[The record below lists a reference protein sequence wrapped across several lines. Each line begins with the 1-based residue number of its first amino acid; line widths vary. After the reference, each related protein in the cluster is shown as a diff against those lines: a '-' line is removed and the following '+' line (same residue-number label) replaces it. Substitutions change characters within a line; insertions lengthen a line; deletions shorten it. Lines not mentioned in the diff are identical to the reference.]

1 MAVIVTG
8 ATGQFGRAATK
19 YLLEKLSPKDL
30 ILVTRKPEQ
39 LEDLTKLGAS
49 VRYGDF
55 DKPESLKSALA
66 GGEKMLLISA
76 TRVGFRIPQHKA
88 AIDAAKAAGVRHV
101 VYTSFARAKPSSVAL
116 VNKDHSGTESLL
128 RESGLK
134 WTFLQDG
141 WYADAI
147 ATAIAPRVLAQ
158 GQWITSSG
166 DGRCAPVARDDCA
179 ACAAAVLTG
188 QGHENKAYPITGA
201 GLFTIDQ
208 IAALVTEL
216 GGGRKVEVVQ
226 VTDDD
231 MYAMFDSLGIPRAPV
246 DDQVVNDIPWCSD
259 DMVSFERC
267 IREGDLNIVTGDL
280 QRLLGRPPK
289 TLRSVLEAHLPAL
302 HAAARA

>member
-1 MAVIVTG
+1 MTVIVTG
-8 ATGQFGRAATK
+8 ATGQFGRASTK

-39 LEDLTKLGAS
+39 LEDLAKLGAS

-55 DKPESLKSALA
+55 DKPESLTSAFI

-88 AIDAAKAAGVRHV
+88 AIDAAKTAGVKHIA
-101 VYTSFARAKPSSVAL
+101 YTSFARAKPASVAL
-116 VNKDHSGTESLL
+116 VNKDHSGTEQLL

-134 WTFLQDG
+134 WTFLQDS

-147 ATAIAPRVLAQ
+147 ATAIAPRVLAT
-158 GQWITSSG
+158 GQWITSTG
-166 DGRCAPVARDDCA
+166 DGRVAPIARDDCA
-179 ACAAAVLTG
+179 ACAAAVLAG
-188 QGHENKAYPITGA
+188 SGHENKAYPITGA
-201 GLFTIDQ
+201 GLFTVPQ

-216 GGGRKVEVVQ
+216 GGGRTVEVVQ

-231 MYAMFDSLGIPRAPV
+231 MYAMFDSLGIPRSPV

-267 IREGDLNIVTGDL
+267 IREGDLNLVTGDV

-289 TLRSVLEAHLPAL
+289 TLRSVLEAHASAL
-302 HAAARA
+302 RAAAQG